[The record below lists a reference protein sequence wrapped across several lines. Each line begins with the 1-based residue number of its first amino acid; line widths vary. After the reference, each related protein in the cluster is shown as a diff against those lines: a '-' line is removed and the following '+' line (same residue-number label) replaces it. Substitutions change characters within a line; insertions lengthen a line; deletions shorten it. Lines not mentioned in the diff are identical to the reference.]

1 MKFNTFAI
9 GCALSLALFLFAQRP
24 EPAAPPSSM
33 GAIFDL
39 THAVDAS
46 APDYNSAERSPFAA
60 QNRATVEKDGYFD
73 RHISMPEHFSTHLDA
88 PAHFMKGAWTVEQI
102 PPQRLTGALVVLDVT
117 SKADKNDDYE
127 VGLDDIAAWEKQH
140 GNIPAGAIVVARTGW
155 AARWDSAPSYR
166 NADKAGTLHF
176 PGYSLKAAQFLVE
189 GRNVAALGIDTLSVD
204 PGPSKDYAVHQYT
217 AKHNVYHLENVANLS
232 LLPASGATAVVA
244 PIKLTGGSGAPVRI
258 FAFVRDQ
265 RAEAARR

>member
-1 MKFNTFAI
+1 MKFHTFAI

-24 EPAAPPSSM
+24 QPAAPQTSM

-39 THAVDAS
+39 THAVDPS
-46 APDYNSAERSPFAA
+46 APDYGAGKSPFAA
-60 QNRATVEKDGYFD
+60 EDVAQFDKDGYYA
-73 RHISMPEHFSTHLDA
+73 RRISVPEHFSTHLDA
-88 PAHFMKGAWTVEQI
+88 PAHFVKGAWTVEQI
-102 PPQRLTGALVVLDVT
+102 PPQRLTGPLVVLDVT
-117 SKADKNDDYE
+117 AKAEKNDDYE
-127 VGLDDIAAWEKQH
+127 IGLDDVAGWEKQH
-140 GNIPAGAIVVARTGW
+140 GEIPAGAIVVARTGW

-166 NADKAGTLHF
+166 NADKSGKLHF
-176 PGYSLKAAQFLVE
+176 PGYSAKAAQFLVE
-189 GRNVAALGIDTLSVD
+189 SRNVAALGIDTLSVD
-204 PGPSKDYAVHQYT
+204 PGPSQDFPVHHYT

-244 PIKLTGGSGAPVRI
+244 PMKLTGGSGSPVRI